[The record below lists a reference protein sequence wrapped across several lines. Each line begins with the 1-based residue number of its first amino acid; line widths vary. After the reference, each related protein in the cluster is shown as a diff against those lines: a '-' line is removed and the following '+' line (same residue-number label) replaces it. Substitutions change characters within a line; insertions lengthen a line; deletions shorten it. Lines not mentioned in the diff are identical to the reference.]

1 MRSLVRLAAFAVEA
15 ERVLRQI
22 EEGARKDK
30 KLEEHLGLWVDA
42 RMQWVEY
49 VGEVP
54 QVLQA
59 IHYRL
64 SAMLDLGG

>member
-1 MRSLVRLAAFAVEA
+1 
-15 ERVLRQI
+15 LRQI